1 MSHDIKIG
9 DIINTAQLANVFDTY
24 VLMINTSIIEDDNR
38 CHFTEGK
45 VVFVGKTQDS
55 EYKRVFIENTVNGKR
70 PAVFY
75 QRNSY

>member
-38 CHFTEGK
+38 C
-45 VVFVGKTQDS
+45 
-55 EYKRVFIENTVNGKR
+55 
-70 PAVFY
+70 
-75 QRNSY
+75 